1 MSFCFILVIYTFF
14 ALYFQCGYS
23 EVYDVESDDLPD
35 KYIYHLNTTTNSI
48 NECYSCDTTICKGS
62 YCFEAD
68 EDFNLPFIEIPI
80 NTNTSRLNDNN
91 TDCEICKHS
100 KNKINRYILY
110 PYVLYYDPEID
121 FKVSTNCTKNSQCL
135 TNKCVDYICQFNEDD
150 IITRCRYG
158 RCGRFIGD
166 PCENKYGCSDGEC
179 DGVCYMPIPP
189 RVNELDSFYRKLEF
203 LSAFILIVITVFCL
217 CCAYY
222 CGKSKTTKSYK
233 EFNNN

>member
-91 TDCEICKHS
+91 TDYEIYKHS

-110 PYVLYYDPEID
+110 PYVSYHDPEID

-135 TNKCVDYICQFNEDD
+135 TNKCVDNICQFNEDD
-150 IITRCRYG
+150 IITRY
-158 RCGRFIGD
+158 
-166 PCENKYGCSDGEC
+166 PCENKFDCSDGEC

-189 RVNELDSFYRKLEF
+189 RVNELDSFFRKLEF
-203 LSAFILIVITVFCL
+203 LWAFILIVIVVFCL
-217 CCAYY
+217 CCAY
-222 CGKSKTTKSYK
+222 CCRKSKTTKSYK
-233 EFNNN
+233 KFNNN